1 MAQHKIACVIRLVVI
16 LLALSA
22 PVFAEEP
29 AVGMVTELE
38 NDPTITSKGHTV
50 TAKTGSLLH
59 AASLATPLGV
69 S

>member
-38 NDPTITSKGHTV
+38 NDSAITSKGHTV

-59 AASLATPLGV
+59 AASLVTPLGV